1 MEFGPILRTLL
12 RNKTRMILI
21 VMEVAL
27 TLAIVVN
34 SINMMQDMQFKMERP
49 TGIDEVNIIAAYSR
63 PFAEDFR
70 ENGYFK
76 NARQAD
82 LDLIRSLPGV
92 QSSEVVSQIPLSG
105 SGSSSGYKP
114 LGSEMNTLATAVLDT
129 GPDAVETLGIEIISG
144 RDITEEDMNEAES
157 KNVLITKVYADRLFP
172 EGNAVGKQVQGRTPE
187 NPHTIVG
194 IIGYMHGFWPG
205 WPYLEHVMIRPNKPG
220 SFNYGVN
227 YLIRV
232 EPGQRENLLA
242 SIETKMLA
250 LNDGRNVTI
259 RPLSEIKSDT
269 YESERAVV
277 KMLRAVI
284 ALLLF
289 VTALGMIGMTS
300 FSVTER
306 THHIG
311 TRRALGARKV
321 DILRYF
327 LTENWI
333 ITTIGVL
340 VGTGL
345 AYGLNY
351 LLVSL
356 VSGVKLDLL
365 LLFYGVVLMWI
376 VGQLSALLPAWKG
389 ARTSPAVATR
399 NV

>member
-34 SINMMQDMQFKMERP
+34 SINMMQDMQFKMMRP
-49 TGIDEVNIIAAYSR
+49 TGIDEENIITIRSR
-63 PFAEDFR
+63 PFSQEFKED
-70 ENGYFK
+70 GYFA

-82 LDLIRSLPGV
+82 LDLLRSLPGV
-92 QSSEVVSQIPLSG
+92 RSAEAFSGIPLSG
-105 SGSSSGYKP
+105 SGSSYGCKP
-114 LGSEMNTLATAVLDT
+114 LGSEINTLGTAMLDA
-129 GPDAVETLGIEIISG
+129 GPDAVETLGIELISG
-144 RDITEEDMNEAES
+144 RDITEDDINEADS
-157 KNVLITKVYADRLFP
+157 KNVLITKAYADRLFP
-172 EGNAVGKQVQGRTPE
+172 DGDAVGKRLQTNTQETQF
-187 NPHTIVG
+187 TIVG

-205 WPYLEHVMIRPNKPG
+205 WQYLEHVMIRPNKPG
-220 SFNYGVN
+220 GFNLGIFYMV
-227 YLIRV
+227 RV
-232 EPGQRENLLA
+232 EPGQMEDLLA

-259 RPLSEIKSDT
+259 RPLSEIKSET
-269 YESERAVV
+269 YEAEKAVV
-277 KMLRAVI
+277 NMLRAVI
-284 ALLLF
+284 ALLIF

-351 LLVSL
+351 LLVDL
-356 VSGVKLDLL
+356 VSGVKLDWL
-365 LLFYGVVLMWI
+365 LLFYGILLMWV
-376 VGQLSALLPAWKG
+376 VGQLSAFLPAWEG